1 MPMAGNEIAK
11 QVSALLLEYG
21 DKVNEEVQKVLP
33 GIVDEGVQ
41 ELKQKSNTLFNRRS
55 APHYADSWTKKEW
68 KNSKYYNGYTIHNK
82 KYQLTHLLEKGHAKR
97 NGGRVEG
104 RPHIAPVE
112 AATEKELIEGVIE
125 AVEGA
130 SK

>member
-1 MPMAGNEIAK
+1 MANNEIAK
-11 QVSALLLEYG
+11 QVSELLLEYG
-21 DKVNEEVQKVLP
+21 DRINDEVQKVLP
-33 GIVDEGVQ
+33 DVVDKGVQ
-41 ELKQKSNTLFNRRS
+41 ELKQKSGTLFKKHGKG
-55 APHYADSWTKKEW
+55 PHYADSWTKKEW
-68 KNSKYYNGYTIHNK
+68 KNSKYYNGYTIHNR

-112 AATEKELIEGVIE
+112 KMTEKELIEGVTE